1 MKISF
6 DLDGVIADGHHWFFR
21 LMEGT
26 NKVDSG
32 LAEIAELEY
41 YSSRPLKFH
50 PNLFLASGDKG
61 FIITARKPKAVKIT
75 KSWLKRYGINLPVI
89 FVDKKDEI
97 DWNSYKEAAVKATR
111 LKAVAIKKLKV
122 DVHFDNNPTLVRK
135 LREKIPHV
143 RIILVGGEEEE
154 IA

>member
-26 NKVDSG
+26 KKVDSA
-32 LAEIAELEY
+32 LANLAELEY

-61 FIITARKPKAVKIT
+61 FIITARKPKARKIT
-75 KSWLKRYGINLPVI
+75 ESWLQRYGINLPVI

-97 DWNSYKEAAVKATR
+97 DWANHTLASEKVAK
-111 LKAVAIKKLKV
+111 LKADALRKLKV
-122 DVHFDNNPTLVRK
+122 DVHFDNNPTIVRK
-135 LREKIPHV
+135 IRKEFPRV
-143 RIILVGGEEEE
+143 RTVLIGGEEE